1 MPQTIKEFAALV
13 AVADRLSPDDLPAVD
28 KVLRNLTQRY
38 PLPPSTLVGKAHVY
52 EPDVLLCAYFLFVAQ
67 TAGIERPILHPW
79 CLWLLENMPAAL
91 ARVASGADVDF
102 NIDYRGNGKLHFWC
116 DFAPSAPHLWRF
128 TVPAAGT
135 IRRLINAG
143 LC

>member
-13 AVADRLSPDDLPAVD
+13 AVADGLSADDLPTVD

-38 PLPPSTLVGKAHVY
+38 PLPPSSTVGKAHVY
-52 EPDVLLCAYFLFVAQ
+52 EPHVLLSAYFLVMAQ

-79 CLWLLENMPAAL
+79 CLWLLKNMPGAL
-91 ARVASGADVDF
+91 FRVAAGAEVDF

-116 DFAPSAPHLWRF
+116 DSAPTAPYLWRF
-128 TVPAAGT
+128 SVPAAGA